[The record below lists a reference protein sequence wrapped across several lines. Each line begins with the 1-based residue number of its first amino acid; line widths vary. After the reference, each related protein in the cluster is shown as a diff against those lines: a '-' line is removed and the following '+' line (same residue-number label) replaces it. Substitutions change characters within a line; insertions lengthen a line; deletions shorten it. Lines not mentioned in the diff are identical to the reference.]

1 MRHLHSWKIYLQTAA
16 SCGRFQAIKG
26 MDNDRD
32 RTPIEIPCDRDP
44 RAIVNPY
51 RDPLNRAARFRISQ
65 SIDPT
70 FTPDSK

>member
-44 RAIVNPY
+44 
-51 RDPLNRAARFRISQ
+51 LNRAARFRISQ
-65 SIDPT
+65 SIDLT